1 MQPALKYEY
10 GKYLTMEDIEDKTQY
25 FGGENP
31 HPGLKDSI
39 LITLCALHSRARSI
53 DGTSVAEVK
62 MHFGTSSYLDS

>member
-1 MQPALKYEY
+1 
-10 GKYLTMEDIEDKTQY
+10 MEKFEEINKY

-31 HPGLKDSI
+31 HPGLKDSC

-53 DGTSVAEVK
+53 GGTSVAEVK